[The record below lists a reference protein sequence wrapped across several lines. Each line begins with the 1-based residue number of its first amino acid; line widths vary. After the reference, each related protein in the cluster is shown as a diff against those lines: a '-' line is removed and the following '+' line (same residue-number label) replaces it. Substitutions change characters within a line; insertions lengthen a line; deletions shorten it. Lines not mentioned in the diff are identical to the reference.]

1 MSEITRYNDVNL
13 DMINYK
19 KPSKQSN
26 VYYSEMSYGDSKPFY
41 IQTPRLKYKDIVKD
55 TLRSSCNPDD
65 FGVYDFLLNLDDKN
79 TEQTY
84 KLSKEWF
91 NKELPMDIIEN
102 MYRRITIPFKKGD
115 IPQLDFKVPMI
126 KNKVKCNIYDQSNN
140 LINLES
146 IKPNAE
152 IICIIHVKGLKFLKK
167 DFYCDCYISQIKLCE
182 NTEFSIPDECL
193 IEEEIYEFEVVDE
206 EILQKTKLRE
216 ELQKEYSKKE
226 SELNEL
232 QKQIDELN

>member
-19 KPSKQSN
+19 NPSKQSN
-26 VYYSEMSYGDSKPFY
+26 VYYSEMSYGESKPFY

-102 MYRRITIPFKKGD
+102 INTNY
-115 IPQLDFKVPMI
+115 V
-126 KNKVKCNIYDQSNN
+126 NCNY
-140 LINLES
+140 
-146 IKPNAE
+146 
-152 IICIIHVKGLKFLKK
+152 
-167 DFYCDCYISQIKLCE
+167 
-182 NTEFSIPDECL
+182 
-193 IEEEIYEFEVVDE
+193 
-206 EILQKTKLRE
+206 
-216 ELQKEYSKKE
+216 
-226 SELNEL
+226 
-232 QKQIDELN
+232 